1 MNDVSGW
8 PVVVNEKM
16 VQGELEDHISDRGFY
31 ADVYRAM
38 VDLFNRS
45 PTMAVG
51 VVRGVPTISLYEMVT
66 AIKRKLPELQEFVS
80 ESKVRQLATLF
91 SLKTG
96 AIITQQFMEVT
107 PELPLLLFVLE
118 EEGCFE

>member
-16 VQGELEDHISDRGFY
+16 VQDELEDHISDWGFY